1 MNHNRQIRSC
11 AATAFAAAVLSLLP
25 PAWSQDAAPAKEKK
39 PAAAAKP
46 AAGKAAGKPVD
57 LAPPEDPVV
66 TALLAAKPTAPSEV
80 LRTAQLLLE
89 AGRPE
94 LAKRFLKKLLDAK
107 LDDAQWTA
115 LVDEYHSQAFI
126 DLAER
131 SELRPESEEL
141 VRAALGAVN
150 RRLRDPARIAAQI
163 VQLKDP
169 SAEARGQAL
178 TALRAAHGAAVSAM
192 IAVLA
197 DPQRA
202 GEHATVRAALAS
214 MRGDAVD
221 PLADILDRAEP
232 DLMIEAIKA
241 LAEMRATASTVYL
254 LAPALS
260 DESDVRVRAAAQKAV
275 AQLMGQLPGKEWA
288 ARQLR
293 DMAESYFAGK
303 QPLRTDIDGR
313 VTLWRWDTAAK
324 QCLPRNVSADDA
336 ARTIAARLARAARS
350 LAPDDPRLRVLAL
363 ATALEQSVYD
373 RGLEKRLDFKDPVL
387 RQIAK
392 VNPPTIEGVL
402 AFCLAGHHTAAAR
415 AAAEILGWTGNAE
428 TALQGGSDPA
438 PLVRAVRSP
447 DPRLRIAALEAIAR
461 LKPQK
466 PFAGSSHVLE
476 SLAFLAASSGG
487 RRALIVG
494 PTAEV
499 FEEWVGV
506 LRSRNIATDPATTG
520 HEALRMALRS
530 PDYELMLVDMAAQ
543 GPLAED
549 IVQQVRQ
556 DYRTASLRIGLIAR
570 SGFLERAQRIAEQ
583 DPLTIAFSQPVDAE
597 AARWQFGRLMG
608 LMPREFVGFSERLG
622 VAVRALRCLA
632 KLGETSEQ
640 LFDLR
645 RAEDA
650 ALAGLLVPRLSVPA
664 VAVLADIGTLASQEA
679 MVEVANRVAS
689 PLTVRRAA
697 AAAFDLNVH
706 RFGLLLGQGAI
717 RLQYV
722 RYNQSATQNVD
733 SQHVLASLLTTIESR
748 ATPSILQA
756 ARKAAAQ
763 KPKQTPRGGKV
774 DKPSPDGELKE

>member
-25 PAWSQDAAPAKEKK
+25 PAWSQDAAPAKEKS
-39 PAAAAKP
+39 PR
-46 AAGKAAGKPVD
+46 
-57 LAPPEDPVV
+57 LPPSRPLERRRASRSIWRSQKIRWSRRCWP
-66 TALLAAKPTAPSEV
+66 PSQPRRRRSST
-80 LRTAQLLLE
+80 LRSCSWRLDVPSWPS
-89 AGRPE
+89 GSSRS
-94 LAKRFLKKLLDAK
+94 FLDAK

-150 RRLRDPARIAAQI
+150 RRLRIRLASRREI

-169 SAEARGQAL
+169 SAEVRGQAL
-178 TALRAAHGAAVSAM
+178 TALRAAHGAGRQRDDRRPGRSSAGWR
-192 IAVLA
+192 ACDRA
-197 DPQRA
+197 RGA
-202 GEHATVRAALAS
+202 GEHG
-214 MRGDAVD
+214 GDAVD
-221 PLADILDRAEP
+221 PLADIIDRAEP

-260 DESDVRVRAAAQKAV
+260 DESDVRVRAAAKKAV
-275 AQLMGQLPGKEWA
+275 VQLMGQLPGKEWA

-350 LAPDDPRLRVLAL
+350 LAPDDPRLHVLAL
-363 ATALEQSVYD
+363 ATALEQAVYD

-392 VNPPTIEGVL
+392 VNPQTIEGVL

-650 ALAGLLVPRLSVPA
+650 VLAGLLVPRLSVPA
-664 VAVLADIGTLASQEA
+664 VAVLADIGTLASQGA

-722 RYNQSATQNVD
+722 RYNQSAD
-733 SQHVLASLLTTIESR
+733 AER
-748 ATPSILQA
+748 RFA
-756 ARKAAAQ
+756 ARAGFAAHYNRVAGHALDPAGGAKSRCAEAQ
-763 KPKQTPRGGKV
+763 ANAAGRQG
-774 DKPSPDGELKE
+774 